1 MRDLWS
7 FRGNHLV
14 SFTRS
19 GLSIRSEAAYN
30 SVLELAVP
38 ARWSCRTGVCHRCE
52 TALAA
57 GTVNYAP
64 RKTVDSPQFGLT

>member
-1 MRDLWS
+1 VRDLWS

-30 SVLELAVP
+30 SVLELAEACDVP
-38 ARWSCRTGVCHRCE
+38 ARWFCRTGSA
-52 TALAA
+52 TALVA

-64 RKTVDSPQFGLT
+64 RKTVAETALSSD